1 MPNTSKHH
9 QTPLKKIILKLP
21 CQKSP
26 RHFWTP
32 CFGLFGLLT
41 LHKSHNP
48 MFRDHLPAC
57 QPSRHLLVFEGR
69 DEHTVGKNLRRLLN
83 VSRMG
88 GTCTGHADVKVDIA
102 VRLAGVRIWMD
113 LGCFPLQFSRFF
125 QLFSQGFR
133 CSTEAQIFF
142 GLGDVWQF
150 LSHQV
155 APEVHQLGR
164 QRQGATGRRA
174 VWILGVKASP
184 RKLDVSSMNLTS
196 LISRNYSKP
205 FAKNRN

>member
-125 QLFSQGFR
+125 QLFSPRISMFDRSEDFLRPWR
-133 CSTEAQIFF
+133 CMAVPFPPSRTRSAPAWPATPGCDWQTCCLDF
-142 GLGDVWQF
+142 G
-150 LSHQV
+150 S
-155 APEVHQLGR
+155 
-164 QRQGATGRRA
+164 
-174 VWILGVKASP
+174 
-184 RKLDVSSMNLTS
+184 
-196 LISRNYSKP
+196 
-205 FAKNRN
+205 